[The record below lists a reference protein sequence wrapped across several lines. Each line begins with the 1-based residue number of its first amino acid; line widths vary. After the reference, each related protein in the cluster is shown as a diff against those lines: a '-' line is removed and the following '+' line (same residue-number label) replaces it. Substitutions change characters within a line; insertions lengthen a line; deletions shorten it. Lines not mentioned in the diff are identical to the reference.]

1 MGLLETLRL
10 RAPKEVASSAS
21 VKAQY
26 APAVMDAPF
35 GNYMM
40 GSGYGG
46 LGNYANSII
55 RQDAMS
61 VPSVSRCR
69 NLIAGTIATI
79 PLKSY
84 DKKTGEE
91 VVNLGWVNQLDKRQP
106 LGVTIAWICD
116 SLFMYGVCY
125 LQVTEVYQ
133 DDNRPAKFAWVQNDR
148 VTVKYNQYNTEVDYY
163 MINNEKLPMSGI
175 GSLVTIQGFDQ
186 GLLIKAQQTIRAAID
201 IERAAS
207 IAAQTPIGSGYIRNN
222 GADLPDQQ
230 VQGILAAWKSARQ
243 SRGTAYLSAQL
254 EFQPISFKPS
264 EMMYNDAKAYLALD
278 IARACNIPA
287 TMIDAEMLK
296 SNTYQNVIDSRKDFV
311 AYTLSPFIEA
321 ISGRFSMDDLSPRG
335 TEIRFAVDE
344 TFLRNDPITRL
355 TVIEKLLGLGLVDV
369 NQAKE
374 MEGLS
379 PDGDGEANATDI

>member
-1 MGLLETLRL
+1 MGLLETFGL
-10 RAPKEVASSAS
+10 RAPKQPTPTAAI
-21 VKAQY
+21 KGQY
-26 APAVMDAPF
+26 APAVMDAPY

-40 GSGYGG
+40 GNGFGGYG
-46 LGNYANSII
+46 NYVNAII
-55 RQDAMS
+55 RQDAMA

-106 LGVTIAWICD
+106 LGVTIAWIVD
-116 SLFMYGVCY
+116 SLFMYGVSY
-125 LQVTEVYQ
+125 LQVTETYQ

-163 MINNEKLPMSGI
+163 MINNEKLPMSGV

-186 GLLIKAQQTIRAAID
+186 GLLMKAQSTIRAALD
-201 IERAAS
+201 LEKAAS
-207 IAAQTPIGSGYIRNN
+207 IAAQTPMGTGYIKNN

-230 VQGILAAWKSARQ
+230 VQGILAAWKTARQ
-243 SRGTAYLSAQL
+243 NRGTAYLTSTL
-254 EFQPISFKPS
+254 DFQPISFSPKD
-264 EMMYNDAKAYLALD
+264 MMYNDAKQFLALE

-287 TMIDAEMLK
+287 TMIDAEILK
-296 SNTYQNVIDSRKDFV
+296 TNTYQNVIDARKDFV
-311 AYTLSPFIEA
+311 AYSLSPFIDA
-321 ISGRFSMDDLSPRG
+321 IAGRFSMDDLTPRG
-335 TEIRFAVDE
+335 VEVRFAVDE
-344 TFLRNDPITRL
+344 TFLRNDPMTRL
-355 TVIEKLLGLGLVDV
+355 NVIEKLLGLGLVDV

-374 MEGLS
+374 MEGLA
-379 PDGDGEANATDI
+379 PDGDGEANALDI